1 MRGSSSTR
9 RRRQTTWRSSW
20 STPVLVSYA
29 LSSSLVKFGGTDDLE
44 VRHTPLL
51 GQDNREVLRDA
62 GYSPAEIEELY
73 ATGVATTESPD

>member
-1 MRGSSSTR
+1 M
-9 RRRQTTWRSSW
+9 
-20 STPVLVSYA
+20 LVSYA
-29 LSSSLVKFGGTDDLE
+29 LSSGLVKFGGTDDLE

-51 GQDNREVLRDA
+51 GQDNREVLGGA